1 MQRPFR
7 HFVAVIILG
16 SAALCAIGCSD
27 EGVGDPCIPEAI
39 PCDSSG
45 KNCGYKA
52 SEFEEL
58 GIVFEPVMVLTTI
71 EYKTKLAEAFD
82 AGYRK
87 AETAGVWW

>member
-1 MQRPFR
+1 MKDGWYKITGLGLG
-7 HFVAVIILG
+7 HEVWLIENNEVA
-16 SAALCAIGCSD
+16 D
-27 EGVGDPCIPEAI
+27 
-39 PCDSSG
+39 
-45 KNCGYKA
+45 GYKA